1 MTANENPRAAE
12 KEIIC
17 IVCAKGCRS
26 LVCEDEE
33 GLKVKGPLC
42 KNGQAYVR
50 REFRDPRRILTTTMA
65 IEGQSCGRIAVRTKG
80 PIPKDKVMDCVR
92 YLKQHKVKPPL
103 SIGQV
108 VVEDILGTG
117 EAVVACAPLQ

>member
-1 MTANENPRAAE
+1 LTANENPRAAE

-42 KNGQAYVR
+42 KNGQAYWQGI
-50 REFRDPRRILTTTMA
+50 RDPA
-65 IEGQSCGRIAVRTKG
+65 E
-80 PIPKDKVMDCVR
+80 
-92 YLKQHKVKPPL
+92 YLPP
-103 SIGQV
+103 
-108 VVEDILGTG
+108 
-117 EAVVACAPLQ
+117 PWP